1 MNKLDK
7 LTNSLQVQ
15 VVDYL
20 DTLCYEDVAR
30 LGIYLGTELQEGKTP
45 NEVQQKF
52 IDRFIG
58 RKPFEKYIE
67 EYITSQRT
75 FVSSKGTRDLI
86 TEITSYITFYGTR
99 KLLIADLETKKAQSD
114 NRLLHARVNMVLG
127 NVILEKSI
135 YILRNNK
142 EVKATDV
149 LIDLVGKLNELGFSD
164 DVLQE
169 MLIKTIKLFK

>member
-20 DTLCYEDVAR
+20 NTLSHEDVAR

-52 IDRFIG
+52 IDKFIG
-58 RKPFEKYIE
+58 RKPFDKYVE
-67 EYITSQRT
+67 EYITSQHT

-86 TEITSYITFYGTR
+86 SEITSYITFYATR
-99 KLLIADLETKKAQSD
+99 KLIIADLVAKKAQSD
-114 NRLLHARVNMVLG
+114 NRLLVAKVNSALG
-127 NVILEKSI
+127 NVILDKAND
-135 YILRNNK
+135 ILLHNK
-142 EVKATDV
+142 EVNATDV
-149 LIDLVGKLNELGFSD
+149 LTELVDKLNELGFSND
-164 DVLQE
+164 GLQP
-169 MLIKTIKLFK
+169 LLKKTIKKFK